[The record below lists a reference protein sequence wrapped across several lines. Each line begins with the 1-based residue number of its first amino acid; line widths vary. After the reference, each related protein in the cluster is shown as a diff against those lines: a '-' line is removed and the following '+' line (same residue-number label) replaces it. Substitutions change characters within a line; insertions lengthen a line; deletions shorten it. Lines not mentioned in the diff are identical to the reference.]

1 MWGSGIIKMN
11 ATAWILLIS
20 LVNGCSNYATEN
32 PFFEGLRPC
41 SQIELEASHDLG
53 DIEAGTGALLATR
66 FSSLEELKRTVK
78 IEYLTVS
85 GNPLLVEEK
94 AEMVRV
100 CHCSNGREVV
110 GILKEGVSQDDISDA
125 QKGGIGVRI
134 ELLLHSP
141 FSIRNREDLKRVLA
155 LARRLPLVY
164 GEGDPAF
171 YDIAEQSVRNI
182 SKDGFPFKDQ
192 RDSTEKGYLNSFN
205 HLTAQAFIS
214 SIFSEEIADF
224 VADVHER
231 KNMPE
236 LISGLFDESQLADP
250 IDNPIDNYVDM
261 INNEWG
267 QELGKQLKAKYNIK
281 PTTFW
286 TPQLLADY
294 LNDLQSYY
302 SWAFKI
308 GFSPFRA
315 DEDLILRFSK
325 KVNVITKVSL
335 P

>member
-1 MWGSGIIKMN
+1 MRGSGIIKMN
-11 ATAWILLIS
+11 ATVWVLLIS
-20 LVNGCSNYATEN
+20 LANACGKYAAEN

-41 SQIELEASHDLG
+41 SQNELETSHYIR

-66 FSSLEELKRTVK
+66 FSSLDELKRTVK

-85 GNPLLVEEK
+85 GKPLVGGEK

-141 FSIRNREDLKRVLA
+141 FSIRNREELKQVLA

-171 YDIAEQSVRNI
+171 YDIAEQCVRNI
-182 SKDGFPFKDQ
+182 SKDGFPFKDH

-214 SIFSEEIADF
+214 SIFSEDIADF

-236 LISGLFDESQLADP
+236 LISGIFNENQLADP

-267 QELGKQLKAKYNIK
+267 QELGKQLKAKYKIR

-302 SWAFKI
+302 SWAFEI

-325 KVNVITKVSL
+325 KINATTKASL